1 MKLSIIISS
10 ELINIIVV
18 VILVLSCLFEAR
30 RERPGVS
37 WVMVSRQNLFLLLF
51 LFPSPQKH
59 EPDVLYTESFVL
71 DSFSVCLFLNEIF
84 VVKIALLTF
93 FLSSDDL
100 TFTLITF
107 GYFCIFTLKNKNLF
121 ISVIVRNADINI
133 FRCF

>member
-51 LFPSPQKH
+51 IFPSPQKH

>member
-71 DSFSVCLFLNEIF
+71 DSFSACLFLNEIF

-100 TFTLITF
+100 TFNL

>member
-84 VVKIALLTF
+84 VVKISLLTF

>member
-10 ELINIIVV
+10 ELLNIIVV

-59 EPDVLYTESFVL
+59 EADVLYTESFVL
-71 DSFSVCLFLNEIF
+71 DSFSACLFLNEIF

-100 TFTLITF
+100 TFTLILD
-107 GYFCIFTLKNKNLF
+107 IFASLH
-121 ISVIVRNADINI
+121 
-133 FRCF
+133 

>member
-37 WVMVSRQNLFLLLF
+37 WVMVSRQNLFLLLL

-71 DSFSVCLFLNEIF
+71 DSFSACLFLNEIF

-107 GYFCIFTLKNKNLF
+107 GYFCIFTLKKKNLF

>member
-10 ELINIIVV
+10 ELINIVVV

-37 WVMVSRQNLFLLLF
+37 WVMVSRQNLFLLLL

-71 DSFSVCLFLNEIF
+71 DSFSACLFLNEIF

-107 GYFCIFTLKNKNLF
+107 GYFCIFTLKKKNLF

>member
-10 ELINIIVV
+10 ELINIVVV

-37 WVMVSRQNLFLLLF
+37 WVMVSRQNLFLLLL

-71 DSFSVCLFLNEIF
+71 DSFSACLFLNEIF

>member
-1 MKLSIIISS
+1 M
-10 ELINIIVV
+10 
-18 VILVLSCLFEAR
+18 
-30 RERPGVS
+30 S

-84 VVKIALLTF
+84 VVKISLLTF

-100 TFTLITF
+100 TFTLIAF

>member
-1 MKLSIIISS
+1 MAVRSGNQAACKTKSLKKSSCSMKLSIIISS

-71 DSFSVCLFLNEIF
+71 DSVSACLFLNEIF

-100 TFTLITF
+100 TFTLILD
-107 GYFCIFTLKNKNLF
+107 IFASLH
-121 ISVIVRNADINI
+121 
-133 FRCF
+133 

>member
-51 LFPSPQKH
+51 IFPSPQKH

-84 VVKIALLTF
+84 VVKISLLTF